1 MLDERLNIHNWP
13 AGAKPTSLRHCGART
28 IARSDSLS
36 ERYPAPAYG
45 QMPPLFAISSNPGIH
60 NKPPAWREEFA
71 RNWQQ
76 HEVDPEGL
84 LYLIRSG
91 TAWIPAAMTSPH
103 RSSSA
108 FAHADL
114 AVVDIDHGTDLDGF
128 LAGDLAASA
137 LLYYTTANHKSESG
151 SHRFRV
157 VFRLPHRISDP
168 DLYKAIVQQLIRSL
182 GGDPN
187 ASDPCRIFYSYSCGT
202 QELLHPEA
210 TLPES
215 FITAAQQKLRDDL
228 KRRREATDEVDPTS
242 LAQAEWVLE
251 HVLKPTADGQRD
263 LFVRITAAAASA
275 GDALYG
281 AWSDW
286 ASRGHHGTGK
296 NRKQT
301 SERFFRGFSGRST
314 LATLFFLAKEQD
326 PDWRKQLPDHL
337 RGESIDMGIPGVVG
351 YSHQDF
357 LGDRDF
363 DPDNVPPR
371 DPTPSIF
378 QWAEDYCAT
387 RAPKPIDEASTDPD
401 EPSMPTPPAFLD
413 DEPVEIPDEDGFE
426 TIFAGE
432 ISPDPITPPPKRGR
446 GRPPKNPNKN
456 EGLVAEILF
465 DVRRMYPGLRL
476 NVLTQALEYDSKDG
490 VKELQDPTTAYLLLS
505 RHRKRDVY
513 PKTMVAD
520 IIYVEA
526 ERNQY
531 NPVVTYLD
539 SCASTEPV
547 PYWDTIAEELLGV
560 GFDEND
566 NPRLRSGHTLA
577 NVILQRFLIGAVAR
591 AMKPGCRHDW
601 MLVLIGNQN
610 KGKSW
615 FFQYL
620 TPPDLLNN
628 YPWSAT
634 VQQGISYIKDR
645 PHILHAGWIVLL
657 DECDR
662 FFERRYVEE
671 LKNLVSVATDRSAP
685 KYRNEKN
692 YPRSFVLAGNTNSDS
707 FMLDPTGNRRFLP
720 IRVLGKVLAPRA
732 ESNLIIDLDKV
743 KTDRNGIWA
752 AARKAYLDGEPHD
765 FSSDE
770 ISQIEGYLS
779 TFMVDDPMLE
789 AVATVLQLHPSNFF
803 EGRPIFFMKDIC
815 KRLEIPERDFSRVRL
830 SLADVLRRLG
840 LKKTRRRI
848 TRGGRAQDF
857 WIYDNSRLLTEAQLP
872 QEGKMPADW

>member
-1 MLDERLNIHNWP
+1 
-13 AGAKPTSLRHCGART
+13 
-28 IARSDSLS
+28 
-36 ERYPAPAYG
+36 
-45 QMPPLFAISSNPGIH
+45 MPSLFAISTNPGIH
-60 NKPPAWREEFA
+60 NKPAGWREEFA
-71 RNWQQ
+71 RGWEQ

-91 TAWIPAAMTSPH
+91 TAWIPAAMTSSH

-114 AVVDIDHGTDLDGF
+114 AVVDIDHGVELEGF
-128 LAGDLAASA
+128 LDHSLAAYA
-137 LLYYTTANHKSESG
+137 LLYYTTANHKPDPG
-151 SHRFRV
+151 CHRFRV
-157 VFRLPHRISDP
+157 VFRLPRRISDP
-168 DLYKAIVQQLIRSL
+168 DLYKAIVQQLIQTL

-187 ASDPCRIFYSYSCGT
+187 ASDPCRIFYSYSGGT
-202 QELLHPEA
+202 QELIHPEA

-215 FITAAQQKLRDDL
+215 FITAAQQKLQDDL

-251 HVLKPTADGQRD
+251 HVLEPTADGQRD
-263 LFVRITAAAASA
+263 RFIRITAAAASV

-286 ASRGHHGTGK
+286 ASRGHHGRGK
-296 NRKQT
+296 NRRQT
-301 SERFFRGFSGRST
+301 SERFFRGFSGKTT

-326 PDWRKQLPDHL
+326 PDWRKKLPDHL
-337 RGESIDMGIPGVVG
+337 RGDHIDIGIPGVVG

-357 LGDRDF
+357 LGTHDF
-363 DPDNVPPR
+363 DPDDAAPR

-378 QWAEDYCAT
+378 QWAEEYCA
-387 RAPKPIDEASTDPD
+387 AL
-401 EPSMPTPPAFLD
+401 PPLPD
-413 DEPVEIPDEDGFE
+413 DEPVEIPDDDDFE
-426 TIFAGE
+426 TTCEEVFSSDE
-432 ISPDPITPPPKRGR
+432 PPPPPKRGR
-446 GRPPKNPNKN
+446 GRPPRNQNGN
-456 EGLVAEILF
+456 EGPVAKILS

-476 NVLTQALEYDSKDG
+476 NVLTQVIEYDSKNG
-490 VKELQDPTTAYLLLS
+490 VKELQDPTSVYVRLS
-505 RHRKRDVY
+505 RHSKGDVY
-513 PKTMVAD
+513 SKTLVTD
-520 IIYVEA
+520 IVYVES
-526 ERNQY
+526 EQNQY
-531 NPVVTYLD
+531 NPVVKYLD
-539 SCASTEPV
+539 SCATAEPV
-547 PYWDTIAEELLGV
+547 PYWDTIADELLGV

-566 NPRLRSGHTLA
+566 NPRLKDGRTLA

-610 KGKSW
+610 KGKSY

-634 VQQGISYIKDR
+634 VQQGIGYIKDR

-692 YPRSFVLAGNTNSDS
+692 YPRTFVLAGNTNNDA

-720 IRVLGKVLAPRA
+720 IRVLGKVLAPRS
-732 ESNLIIDLDKV
+732 EDNLIIDLDKV

-770 ISQIEGYLS
+770 ITQIEGYLS

-789 AVATVLQLHPSNFF
+789 AVATVLQLHPSNFY
-803 EGRPIFFMKDIC
+803 EGKPIFFMKDIC
-815 KRLEIPERDFSRVRL
+815 KHLEIPERDFNNVKFSIGD
-830 SLADVLRRLG
+830 SLKRLG
-840 LKKTRRRI
+840 LRKIRRRI
-848 TRGGRAQDF
+848 SRGGRAQDF
-857 WIYDNSRLLTEAQLP
+857 WIYEKSLLLQEDALP
-872 QEGKMPADW
+872 KQGDLPAGW